1 LEPFFLFYILLKQNR
16 SKGMNFLG
24 IDIGSSSIKAALVN
38 GDNLQPIGYSKSPG
52 QEMDILA
59 HRAGW
64 AEQDPE
70 IWWKNLVIVCQSLK
84 SQFPAEYA
92 RVGSIGISYQMHG
105 LVLTDSKLMPL
116 RPAIIWCDSRAVSI
130 GEKAFHEL
138 GNENCLRHFLNS
150 PGNFTASKLRWI
162 QENEPSVYF
171 QARYAFLPGDFIAAR
186 LTGEVYTTFSGLSE
200 GVLWDFI
207 NNKPAHS
214 LFTYFD
220 FKEELF
226 PEAVGSF
233 GYQGTVLNTVAS
245 ELGLPEGAVLGY
257 RAGDQPNNAFSLGV
271 MEPGQV
277 GANAGTSGVIYGI
290 NDKLSYDS
298 YCRVNSFAHV
308 NHSADQTRIGV
319 LSCLNGTGN
328 FYSWVRKLVAFG
340 GGVLPNY
347 SYLNEMAETIHPG
360 SDHLK
365 AYPFGNG
372 AERLLM
378 NQNPGGSFSGLN
390 FNIHTPAHLV
400 RASLEGIVFAMYYG
414 MEIMGEMGMA
424 PRSVR
429 AAEANLFLSPLFRQM
444 FADVTGAELQLVQTN
459 GSLGAAI
466 GGAIGIGKTDQADWL
481 ANLNPQCNVSPD
493 SKRSQW
499 YGDLYQNWKA
509 GIALL

>member
-1 LEPFFLFYILLKQNR
+1 
-16 SKGMNFLG
+16 MNFLG
-24 IDIGSSSIKAALVN
+24 IDIGSSSIKAALVK
-38 GDNLQPIGYSKSPG
+38 GDTLQPIGYAKSPE
-52 QEMDILA
+52 QEMDMIA

-70 IWWKNLVIVCQSLK
+70 IWWKNLVVACQSLK
-84 SQFPAEYA
+84 HQFPAEYA
-92 RVGSIGISYQMHG
+92 RIGTVGISYQMHG
-105 LVLTDSKLMPL
+105 LVLTDMKLMPL
-116 RPAIIWCDSRAVSI
+116 RPAIIWCDSRAVAI

-138 GNENCLRHFLNS
+138 GNENCLSHFLNS
-150 PGNFTASKLRWI
+150 PGNFTASKLRWV
-162 QENEPSVYF
+162 QENEPSLYF
-171 QARYAFLPGDFIAAR
+171 QARYALLPGDYIAAR
-186 LTGEVYTTFSGLSE
+186 LTGEVHTTFTGLSE
-200 GVLWDFI
+200 AILWDFI

-220 FKEELF
+220 FNEDLF
-226 PEAVGSF
+226 PKAVGSF
-233 GYQGTVLNTVAS
+233 GDQGSVLDEVAT
-245 ELGLPEGAVLGY
+245 ELGLPAGVKLGY

-290 NDKLSYDS
+290 NDKLTYDS
-298 YCRVNSFAHV
+298 MSRVNSFAHV

-319 LSCLNGTGN
+319 LSCLNGTGV
-328 FYSWVRKLVAFG
+328 FYSWVRKLVASG
-340 GGVLPNY
+340 GGVLPDY
-347 SYLNEMAETIHPG
+347 SVLNDMATTIHPG

-372 AERLLM
+372 AERLLL

-400 RASLEGIVFAMYYG
+400 RATLEGIVFAMYYG
-414 MEIMGEMGMA
+414 MEIMSEMGMA

-429 AAEANLFLSPLFRQM
+429 AAESNLFLSPLFRQM

-466 GGAIGIGKTDQADWL
+466 GGAIGQGHINQADWL
-481 ANLNPQCNVSPD
+481 SKLNTQYSIQPD
-493 SKRSQW
+493 TKRSQW

-509 GIALL
+509 RIDLR